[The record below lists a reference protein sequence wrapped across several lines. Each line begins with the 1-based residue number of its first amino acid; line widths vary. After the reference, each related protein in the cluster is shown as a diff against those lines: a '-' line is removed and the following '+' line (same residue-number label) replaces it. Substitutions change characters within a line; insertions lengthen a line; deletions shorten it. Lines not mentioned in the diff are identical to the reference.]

1 MNSSITSLSP
11 TPRNGKHGW
20 YDQFRKHNLLL
31 NKSKAK
37 LLIIGDSLVSNLSRY
52 PEIWRKYF
60 SNHGALNFG
69 IAGDKA
75 QNVLWR
81 VNNLH
86 FSSNLH
92 LKYIF
97 ILCGTNNIDH
107 NSPQSIASTII
118 STGLEFQKKSHK
130 FQVVVIPLLPRDH
143 KHSRR
148 RGIINTVN
156 KLLKFQCLNNGF
168 YFLEFKSNWLNNDD
182 SLNMELFYDDYLHL
196 IRKGNE
202 LLAKEI
208 IDFFDHSKYTVAY
221 SKPSYRDI
229 TSFSYNFADFPPLSS
244 QSSTVN
250 SFNSLQSSKLSSNSN
265 FSTQKPLLS
274 LFWSP
279 INSRFL
285 LGTNST
291 QNSCFSPS
299 TKV

>member
-196 IRKGNE
+196 IRKGKE

-208 IDFFDHSKYTVAY
+208 VDFFDHSKYTVAY
-221 SKPSYRDI
+221 SKHSYRNI
-229 TSFSYNFADFPPLSS
+229 TSFSYNFQDFLPLSS

-250 SFNSLQSSKLSSNSN
+250 SSNSL
-265 FSTQKPLLS
+265 
-274 LFWSP
+274 
-279 INSRFL
+279 
-285 LGTNST
+285 
-291 QNSCFSPS
+291 
-299 TKV
+299 

>member
-11 TPRNGKHGW
+11 TPKNGKHGW
-20 YDQFRKHNLLL
+20 YEQFRKHNLLL

-37 LLIIGDSLVSNLSRY
+37 LLIIGDSLVPNLSRY

-60 SNHGALNFG
+60 
-69 IAGDKA
+69 
-75 QNVLWR
+75 
-81 VNNLH
+81 NLH
-86 FSSNLH
+86 FSSDLH

-182 SLNMELFYDDYLHL
+182 SLNMELFYNDYLHL
-196 IRKGNE
+196 IRKGSE
-202 LLAKEI
+202 LLAKDI
-208 IDFFDHSKYTVAY
+208 IDFFYHSKYMLAY
-221 SKPSYRDI
+221 SKPSYRNI
-229 TSFSYNFADFPPLSS
+229 ISFSFNFAPLPS
-244 QSSTVN
+244 QDSTVN
-250 SFNSLQSSKLSSNSN
+250 SFNSLQSSKLSSSSN
-265 FSTQKPLLS
+265 FSTQKSFAKSVLNS
-274 LFWSP
+274 
-279 INSRFL
+279 NHSRF
-285 LGTNST
+285 
-291 QNSCFSPS
+291 Q
-299 TKV
+299 